1 MSTSGGVGS
10 VAAAAAAGAV
20 LTVVLPNGD
29 AADDTVDSGVG
40 GPDLE
45 HTAGDMG

>member
-1 MSTSGGVGS
+1 MSTSGGIGS
-10 VAAAAAAGAV
+10 VAAAAGAV
-20 LTVVLPNGD
+20 LTVVVPNGD

-45 HTAGDMG
+45 HTAEDMG